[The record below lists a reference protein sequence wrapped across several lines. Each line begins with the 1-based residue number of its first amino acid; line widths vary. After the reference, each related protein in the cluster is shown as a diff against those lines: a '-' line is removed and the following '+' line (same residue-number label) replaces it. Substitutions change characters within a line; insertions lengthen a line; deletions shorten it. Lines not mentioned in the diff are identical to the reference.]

1 MRYISLGG
9 GLLGAI
15 AIGAVCQPAEAQV
28 TDSPAPAS
36 AEPAAGADTATL
48 REELDAMRAREQQA
62 RDQIEVLEQRLT
74 ALEQILGGGG
84 VPLSPE
90 QEMAMRGRGM
100 IVTGVT
106 PRYSG
111 EYVEALG
118 QSDGQAGG
126 PVAGASASTAQ
137 AAEGGEEDV
146 RREPAPAESVEA
158 VTRDTQGYFGERFGV
173 ELGVT
178 YGHFDDA
185 RINLSGFLALDAI
198 FLGLISIDEQT
209 SDIVT
214 ADLTF
219 RYAPSNR
226 IQFDVDVPY
235 LYRSSTYQ
243 SGGAGGDASG
253 LAQEKVT
260 DNGVGDISGGIS
272 YRLIPESVGFPDVV
286 INGRVKAPT
295 GRDPFGVELREV
307 PGTEG
312 NLKVPTSLSTGTGT
326 WAASGG
332 ISMLKTVD
340 PMIVFGNLTYF
351 HNFTQNFADIDEATG
366 NQPGRISIG
375 DAIQAGAGVAFAL
388 NEFSSLSTSFSLRFG
403 DETRLRHTNDENWRT
418 VVGSASTVGILN
430 LGATFAVS
438 RKASILANIGVGVT
452 EDAPDMTLSV
462 RVPYRF

>member
-1 MRYISLGG
+1 MRYISLCSET
-9 GLLGAI
+9 LGAI
-15 AIGAVCQPAEAQV
+15 AIGLCCQPAAAQV
-28 TDSPAPAS
+28 ASSPAAETAKPAD
-36 AEPAAGADTATL
+36 GGDTAAL
-48 REELDAMRAREQQA
+48 RDELEQA
-62 RDQIEVLEQRLT
+62 RDHIEMLEQRLT
-74 ALEQILGGGG
+74 ALEQILGGG

-90 QEMAMRGRGM
+90 EEAALRGRGM
-100 IVTGVT
+100 IATGVT
-106 PRYSG
+106 PRYRG
-111 EYVEALG
+111 EYVEAVS
-118 QSDGQAGG
+118 QVDGS
-126 PVAGASASTAQ
+126 VAGPQT
-137 AAEGGEEDV
+137 EGGEEDV
-146 RREPAPAESVEA
+146 RREPAPTESVEA

-209 SDIVT
+209 SDIIT
-214 ADLTF
+214 ADLTM
-219 RYAPSNR
+219 RYAPTNR
-226 IQFDVDVPY
+226 LQFDVDVPY
-235 LYRSSTYQ
+235 LYRTSVYQ

-253 LAQEKVT
+253 LAEEKVT

-272 YRLIPESVGFPDVV
+272 YRLIPESHSFPDVV
-286 INGRVKAPT
+286 INARVKAPT

-332 ISMLKTVD
+332 ISMLKTID

-351 HNFTQNFADIDEATG
+351 HNFAHDFGDIDEATG
-366 NQPGRISIG
+366 DQPGRVAIG

-388 NEFSSLSTSFSLRFG
+388 NEFSSLSTSFSLRYG
-403 DETRLRHTNDENWRT
+403 DETRLRHVGEEDWRT
-418 VVGSASTVGILN
+418 VVGSSSTVGILN

-452 EDAPDMTLSV
+452 DDAPDMTLSL

>member
-1 MRYISLGG
+1 MRL
-9 GLLGAI
+9 
-15 AIGAVCQPAEAQV
+15 
-28 TDSPAPAS
+28 
-36 AEPAAGADTATL
+36 
-48 REELDAMRAREQQA
+48 REQQA
-62 RDQIEVLEQRLT
+62 RDQIDVLEQRLT
-74 ALEQILGGGG
+74 ALEQMLGGNG

-100 IVTGVT
+100 IVTGVR
-106 PRYSG
+106 PRYAG

-118 QSDGQAGG
+118 QDDG
-126 PVAGASASTAQ
+126 STAATSV
-137 AAEGGEEDV
+137 AAAQEGGDEAV
-146 RREPAPAESVEA
+146 RKEPAPSESVEA
-158 VTRDTQGYFGERFGV
+158 VTRDNQGYFGERFGV

-198 FLGLISIDEQT
+198 FLGLISIDQQT
-209 SDIVT
+209 SDIIT
-214 ADLTF
+214 TDLTI
-219 RYAPSNR
+219 RYAPNNR
-226 IQFDVDVPY
+226 LQFDVDVPY
-235 LYRSSTYQ
+235 LYRSSIYQ

-253 LAQEKVT
+253 LAEQKVT
-260 DNGVGDISGGIS
+260 ADGVGDISGGIS

-286 INGRVKAPT
+286 LNGRVKVPT

-312 NLKVPTSLSTGTGT
+312 NLKVPSSLSTGTGT

-332 ISMLKTVD
+332 VSLLKTID

-351 HNFTQNFADIDEATG
+351 HNFTQGFADIDEATG

-403 DETRLRHTNDENWRT
+403 NETRLRHTDDEAWRT
-418 VVGSASTVGILN
+418 VIGSSSTVGILN

-462 RVPYRF
+462 RLPYRF